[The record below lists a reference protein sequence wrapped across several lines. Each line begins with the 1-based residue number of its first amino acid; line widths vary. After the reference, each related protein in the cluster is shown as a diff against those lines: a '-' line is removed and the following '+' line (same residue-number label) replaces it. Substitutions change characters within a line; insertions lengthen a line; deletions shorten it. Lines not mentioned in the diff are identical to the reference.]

1 MLVQTEQCHWSSSI
15 DFDSWDQLFYLAQ
28 LISNRSLMRTGL
40 NAGELDEFEINLL
53 PNLVTLVEFSLLE
66 FKVCD
71 LECGFRSVGS
81 KV

>member
-1 MLVQTEQCHWSSSI
+1 
-15 DFDSWDQLFYLAQ
+15 
-28 LISNRSLMRTGL
+28 MRTGL